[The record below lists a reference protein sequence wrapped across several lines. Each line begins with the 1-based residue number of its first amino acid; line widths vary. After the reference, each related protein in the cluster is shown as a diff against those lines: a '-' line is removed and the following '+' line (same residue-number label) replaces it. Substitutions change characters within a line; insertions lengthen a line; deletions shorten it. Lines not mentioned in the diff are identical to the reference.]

1 MLKVRGE
8 DFISKRVDNVF
19 DQAKLMPTMIN
30 ERDGFRMVLEQSCTN
45 VCFQYIPPSLR
56 NQTEDE
62 EWEKKIDKV
71 KFWIKFCHISRCV
84 IYNNIFYFY
93 QVLQIITMIFPLGR
107 SKNKGK
113 NDDAGNIDGC
123 ISATS
128 FKGTEKFLPDGFSLC
143 TRTNK

>member
-8 DFISKRVDNVF
+8 DFISKLVDNAF
-19 DQAKLMPTMIN
+19 DQAKLMATMIN

-56 NQTEDE
+56 NHPEDE

-71 KFWIKFCHISRCV
+71 KFFDRILPYFKIF
-84 IYNNIFYFY
+84 YFIFYFY

-128 FKGTEKFLPDGFSLC
+128 FKGTEKFLPDGVSLC

>member
-19 DQAKLMPTMIN
+19 DQAKLMAKVIN

-62 EWEKKIDKV
+62 EWETKIDKV
-71 KFWIKFCHISRCV
+71 KFWIEICNISRCF
-84 IYNNIFYFY
+84 IYNNILFLSSVANYHNDFSIRS
-93 QVLQIITMIFPLGR
+93 LQ
-107 SKNKGK
+107 K
-113 NDDAGNIDGC
+113 
-123 ISATS
+123 
-128 FKGTEKFLPDGFSLC
+128 
-143 TRTNK
+143 

>member
-19 DQAKLMPTMIN
+19 DQAKLMAAVIN

-56 NQTEDE
+56 NHPEDE

-71 KFWIKFCHISRCV
+71 KFFDRILPYFK
-84 IYNNIFYFY
+84 IFY
-93 QVLQIITMIFPLGR
+93 LQ
-107 SKNKGK
+107 
-113 NDDAGNIDGC
+113 
-123 ISATS
+123 
-128 FKGTEKFLPDGFSLC
+128 
-143 TRTNK
+143 